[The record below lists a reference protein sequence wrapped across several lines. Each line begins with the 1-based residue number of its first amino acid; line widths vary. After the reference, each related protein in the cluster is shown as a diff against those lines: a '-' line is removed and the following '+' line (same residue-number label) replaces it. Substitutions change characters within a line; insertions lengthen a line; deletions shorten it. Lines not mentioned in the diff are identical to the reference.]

1 MNWGRFGIKKSF
13 ILVSLASKTL
23 IQHGSNIVRK
33 TFSQKSLGAKLEVDF
48 IFWVLMLKFGRMLI
62 PRCSPKLLNTHIKL
76 TMPNGSYDVGQVK
89 PTTCLFCN
97 SEKMGKPVYVCSMSP
112 RH

>member
-48 IFWVLMLKFGRMLI
+48 IF
-62 PRCSPKLLNTHIKL
+62 
-76 TMPNGSYDVGQVK
+76 
-89 PTTCLFCN
+89 
-97 SEKMGKPVYVCSMSP
+97 
-112 RH
+112 